1 MTRCGMAEADFAAD
15 QPGSS
20 TTTPIP
26 EDAVALT
33 NHLKIELFEGKRRH
47 IEFAGETVALTVRH
61 QGQIAGLEKER
72 TGPSTSS
79 QHPPEVTTWK
89 LKQSFS
95 TGRASPH
102 GALSSER
109 Q

>member
-47 IEFAGETVALTVRH
+47 IEFAGEAVALTVRH

-72 TGPSTSS
+72 TGSLDLQPTPAGGYHVEA
-79 QHPPEVTTWK
+79 QTVLLYWQGQPPWRTK
-89 LKQSFS
+89 F
-95 TGRASPH
+95 
-102 GALSSER
+102 
-109 Q
+109 